1 MIPPRIAILAD
12 DLTGAADTAAGMLA
26 AGRPWVTWQRS
37 NGSLAWHDD
46 DRIVAIDAGTRQ
58 ASAADAGK
66 SVRDLAALCR
76 TAGFAHIY
84 KKIDSTLRGHIGIEV
99 KAALDGWGHRS
110 LAIVAPAFPA
120 MRRTT
125 VDGRQRVDD
134 VPLDCPPLAETLT
147 SASVAATMASLADV
161 RGGGLDRLFQARAD
175 AGSRAVVCDAV
186 TEADLV
192 AIAAAGATLEERVVW
207 VGSGGLARTIFNDAD
222 RTPPQLRVSDAT
234 PARPVLVVSG
244 SQAAANVIQA
254 SRVVADGAVPV
265 TVPIDELSSRVPVR
279 GCIREIERQLQTG
292 ADVVVTIGRQQHT
305 TAIVD
310 AMLVDRLGRMLHAC
324 SSLVGGVVATG
335 GDTAAA
341 LLRHWGISGV
351 RLVGEVEPGVPIGL
365 AAGPRPLIVALKAG
379 SFGSDGTLVAAR
391 AAVRSLLRCSLTS

>member
-26 AGRPWVTWQRS
+26 GGRPWVTWQRS
-37 NGSLAWHDD
+37 NGTLAWHDD

-76 TAGFAHIY
+76 TAGFGHIY

-120 MRRTT
+120 LRRTM
-125 VDGRQRVDD
+125 VDGRQRVDG

-147 SASVAATMASLADV
+147 SSSVPVATASLADV
-161 RGGGLDRLFQARAD
+161 RGGVLDRLFQARAA

-192 AIAAAGATLEERVVW
+192 AIAAAGATLEDRVVW
-207 VGSGGLARTIFNDAD
+207 VGSGGLARTIFNDAG
-222 RTPPQLRVSDAT
+222 RTAPQLRVSDART
-234 PARPVLVVSG
+234 ARPVLVVSG
-244 SQAAANVIQA
+244 SLAAANGVQV
-254 SRVVADGAVPV
+254 SRVAAAGAVPV
-265 TVPIDELSSRVPVR
+265 IVPIEELSGRAPAL
-279 GCIREIERQLQTG
+279 GCIREVEQLLQTG
-292 ADVVVTIGRQQHT
+292 ADVVVTIAGLHT
-305 TAIVD
+305 TAIAD
-310 AMLVDRLGRMLHAC
+310 AMLVDRLGRMLHSC
-324 SSLVGGVVATG
+324 SSLIGGVVATG

-365 AAGPRPLIVALKAG
+365 AAGSRPLIVALKAG
-379 SFGSDGTLVAAR
+379 SFGSGGTLVAAR
-391 AAVRSLLRCSLTS
+391 AAVRSLLRCSLAS

>member
-1 MIPPRIAILAD
+1 M
-12 DLTGAADTAAGMLA
+12 
-26 AGRPWVTWQRS
+26 
-37 NGSLAWHDD
+37 
-46 DRIVAIDAGTRQ
+46 
-58 ASAADAGK
+58 
-66 SVRDLAALCR
+66 
-76 TAGFAHIY
+76 
-84 KKIDSTLRGHIGIEV
+84 
-99 KAALDGWGHRS
+99 
-110 LAIVAPAFPA
+110 
-120 MRRTT
+120 
-125 VDGRQRVDD
+125 
-134 VPLDCPPLAETLT
+134 
-147 SASVAATMASLADV
+147 
-161 RGGGLDRLFQARAD
+161 
-175 AGSRAVVCDAV
+175 
-186 TEADLV
+186 
-192 AIAAAGATLEERVVW
+192 
-207 VGSGGLARTIFNDAD
+207 
-222 RTPPQLRVSDAT
+222 
-234 PARPVLVVSG
+234 LVVSG

-265 TVPIDELSSRVPVR
+265 TVPIDELSSRVPVL
-279 GCIREIERQLQTG
+279 GCIREIEHQLQTG

>member
-147 SASVAATMASLADV
+147 SASVPVTMASLADV

-175 AGSRAVVCDAV
+175 
-186 TEADLV
+186 
-192 AIAAAGATLEERVVW
+192 
-207 VGSGGLARTIFNDAD
+207 
-222 RTPPQLRVSDAT
+222 
-234 PARPVLVVSG
+234 
-244 SQAAANVIQA
+244 
-254 SRVVADGAVPV
+254 
-265 TVPIDELSSRVPVR
+265 
-279 GCIREIERQLQTG
+279 
-292 ADVVVTIGRQQHT
+292 
-305 TAIVD
+305 
-310 AMLVDRLGRMLHAC
+310 
-324 SSLVGGVVATG
+324 
-335 GDTAAA
+335 
-341 LLRHWGISGV
+341 
-351 RLVGEVEPGVPIGL
+351 
-365 AAGPRPLIVALKAG
+365 
-379 SFGSDGTLVAAR
+379 
-391 AAVRSLLRCSLTS
+391 